1 MSTDTRIESLER
13 QVRTLKRLL
22 FGVFALVVVVGLLM
36 SDDVRSIGAL
46 QTQVRA
52 LKHISATNLQ
62 SVPDVI
68 QAKKFQVVTDEGKVI
83 VGLGDGGG
91 GGLLRI
97 FNQYGK
103 QFAVLGLRGEG
114 EGGLGISNKDGVEVA
129 ALLAYEDLGMLGIYN
144 KDGEPV
150 AGINATPYGGAL
162 HISNKDQKRVAEIRA
177 DAGGGLFRIQNKDG
191 KYVAGIYT
199 ETNGGLLSVS
209 NGDGQ
214 PAAAIFAGADGNGVV
229 RTLDAVSGQTT
240 SESP

>member
-1 MSTDTRIESLER
+1 MSTDTRIESLES
-13 QVRTLKRLL
+13 QVRTLKRML
-22 FGVFALVVVVGLLM
+22 FGVFGLVVVGGLL
-36 SDDVRSIGAL
+36 A
-46 QTQVRA
+46 
-52 LKHISATNLQ
+52 ATSLQ

-83 VGLGDGGG
+83 VGLGYGGG

-150 AGINATPYGGAL
+150 AGIDATPGGGEL
-162 HISNKDQKRVAEIRA
+162 HIFNKDWKRVVAIGA
-177 DAGGGLFRIQNKDG
+177 DA
-191 KYVAGIYT
+191 
-199 ETNGGLLSVS
+199 
-209 NGDGQ
+209 NGDG
-214 PAAAIFAGADGNGVV
+214 
-229 RTLDAVSGQTT
+229 LMTT
-240 SESP
+240 HDSKGIVTSRSP

>member
-1 MSTDTRIESLER
+1 MSTDTRIESLES
-13 QVRTLKRLL
+13 QVRTLKRML
-22 FGVFALVVVVGLLM
+22 FGVFGLVVVGGLL
-36 SDDVRSIGAL
+36 A
-46 QTQVRA
+46 
-52 LKHISATNLQ
+52 ATSLQ

-83 VGLGDGGG
+83 VGLGYGGG

-150 AGINATPYGGAL
+150 AGIDDLTPLVGP
-162 HISNKDQKRVAEIRA
+162 HCMRE
-177 DAGGGLFRIQNKDG
+177 
-191 KYVAGIYT
+191 
-199 ETNGGLLSVS
+199 
-209 NGDGQ
+209 
-214 PAAAIFAGADGNGVV
+214 
-229 RTLDAVSGQTT
+229 
-240 SESP
+240 